1 MYNKL
6 LNYAHIIIYQFV
18 HAFCSA
24 SPISGCG
31 TCWHALRSGRN
42 AVVFAV
48 GDLLDVF
55 ACSVGPHRPK
65 IGAQWFIGRPCT
77 RCSWLIV
84 ERIAN
89 EYHGYNEHEDCND
102 DDDALKI
109 QRGQERTGPFA
120 AIVHCSMFNDSNPN
134 IHCIGFLFIYNSNIK
149 HMPYNMLNILHSL
162 SSLLSFLLLL

>member
-1 MYNKL
+1 MR
-6 LNYAHIIIYQFV
+6 FV
-18 HAFCSA
+18 QPPQSWGAGS
-24 SPISGCG
+24 G
-31 TCWHALRSGRN
+31 TCWHALRSSRN

-48 GDLLDVF
+48 GDFGVWVC
-55 ACSVGPHRPK
+55 AYSVGPHIPK
-65 IGAQWFIGRPCT
+65 IGAFRGFGRPCT

-162 SSLLSFLLLL
+162 SSLLSLLLLL